1 MDEQQCG
8 QYCHLCKNKIARPEA
23 YCGGIYLCDGC
34 ATAQIIINESDE
46 EQAKQKENA
55 ENWSAL

>member
-1 MDEQQCG
+1 MNSELNG
-8 QYCHLCKNKIARPEA
+8 QYCHLCKEKIARPEA

-34 ATAQIIINESDE
+34 ATVQIIINDSDE

-55 ENWSAL
+55 ANWSAL